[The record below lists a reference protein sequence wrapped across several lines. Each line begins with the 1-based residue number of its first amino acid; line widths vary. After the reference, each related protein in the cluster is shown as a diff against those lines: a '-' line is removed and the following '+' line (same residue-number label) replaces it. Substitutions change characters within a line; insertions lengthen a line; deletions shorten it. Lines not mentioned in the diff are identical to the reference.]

1 MQRRT
6 YRECEEAEGA
16 LRIGDGD
23 RASARRSWLQAGGE
37 EACGRQQQAQQ
48 QHAGIQRK
56 GEDGPEKRRA
66 GLDGRTDGKCLSAFF
81 PFPGRSSP
89 VLNYSPS
96 GASAWTPG
104 PFVMVNLR
112 SPSFVGSRRRSSSFV
127 GSRRR
132 SSAFVGFRRCFSSVT
147 VV

>member
-6 YRECEEAEGA
+6 YRECEEAEEA

-23 RASARRSWLQAGGE
+23 RASAQRSWLQAGGE

-66 GLDGRTDGKCLSAFF
+66 GLDGRTDGKCLGAFF

-96 GASAWTPG
+96 GPSACTQG
-104 PFVMVNLR
+104 LFVIVHLS
-112 SPSFVGSRRRSSSFV
+112 SPSFVVVRRRSSSFA
-127 GSRRR
+127 GIRRL
-132 SSAFVGFRRCFSSVT
+132 SPEF
-147 VV
+147 